1 MKTPNSRKIKC
12 TLKIGN
18 DSALWRFDS
27 MQQALDAN
35 SDLIAQFIYIGK
47 EQSMAV
53 YYKDKAFVASTTSE
67 EP

>member
-1 MKTPNSRKIKC
+1 MRPHGHQIKC
-12 TLKIGN
+12 IPKKIGN
-18 DSALWRFDS
+18 NSALWRFDS

-35 SDLIAQFIYIGK
+35 SDLIAQFICNGK

-53 YYKDKAFVASTTSE
+53 YYKDKALVASTTSE